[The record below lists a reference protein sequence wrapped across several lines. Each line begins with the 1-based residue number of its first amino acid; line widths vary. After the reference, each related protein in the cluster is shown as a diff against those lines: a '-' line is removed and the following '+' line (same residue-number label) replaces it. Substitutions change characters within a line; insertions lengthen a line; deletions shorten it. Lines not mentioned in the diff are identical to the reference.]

1 MNETQT
7 SLYTRINEIKNYLYC
22 PRISFYALCL
32 RIDRETDL
40 SLGGIAA
47 EKDTKH
53 LMKRRKNALH
63 TVHNGIRHFDALLE
77 SHRHRFL
84 GRIDEIVETNEGV
97 YLVDY
102 KDTSHDYGYW
112 LMQMTAYRLAALEN
126 GMSVLGCYVYIIPDQ
141 VFRPISPTLANERR
155 LIALIKSIEE
165 MVLSE
170 RCPPAIDK
178 IGKCRSC
185 QYIRICGDIF

>member
-1 MNETQT
+1 MNETQM

-22 PRISFYALCL
+22 PRISFYTLCL

-47 EKDTKH
+47 EKRTKQ

-63 TVHNGIRHFDALLE
+63 TVYNGIRHFDVLLE
-77 SHRHRFL
+77 SHRHHFL
-84 GRIDEIVETNEGV
+84 GRIDEIVETDEGV

-102 KDTSHDYGYW
+102 KDTPHDYGYW

-126 GMSVLGCYVYIIPDQ
+126 GMDVLGCYVYIIPDQ
-141 VFRPISPTLANERR
+141 VFQPISPTMANERR

-170 RCPPAIDK
+170 CCPPAVDK

-185 QYIRICGDIF
+185 QYVRICGDIY